1 MGNDIL
7 GFDAAG
13 NVVNESDSHGGIQ
26 DWTLICQKA
35 AKVINDVTCDLYA
48 LMFRYSSPASCHPS
62 IKPQA

>member
-1 MGNDIL
+1 MSTSTRENASIVRIDHLPFRTSSVGNDIL

-35 AKVINDVTCDLYA
+35 AKVKQQTIT
-48 LMFRYSSPASCHPS
+48 
-62 IKPQA
+62 